1 MPILPL
7 NFPFLFEIC
16 CISFLCLQSNLGNL
30 KKKYIYYLTVS
41 VVRESKH
48 GLKSV
53 IKVLAGPHFFLEL
66 RVLFQAHVIV
76 GRIQFLLAL
85 RLRSHFLAG
94 YQPAYTLSSQR
105 LPQIPAHGPL
115 MPLSQHGSLLLQT
128 QPRNLLLQNKMQ
140 SHIVYCNHR
149 SDCLIIF
156 ATLC

>member
-30 KKKYIYYLTVS
+30 KKKIHLLSNSFCSQGVQAWFKECNQGIGRAPFLSRAPGPFPSSCDRWQNSVPSGSKTKVSFSCWLSASIYSEL
-41 VVRESKH
+41 
-48 GLKSV
+48 
-53 IKVLAGPHFFLEL
+53 LE
-66 RVLFQAHVIV
+66 
-76 GRIQFLLAL
+76 
-85 RLRSHFLAG
+85 
-94 YQPAYTLSSQR
+94 T
-105 LPQIPAHGPL
+105 PAHGPL